1 MKVSEKWLREWCNPS
16 LSLDAMGHQL
26 TMAGCEVEGVEPVA
40 TTFSGIVVA
49 QVLTVTKHP
58 DADKLNVC
66 TVSYGTDEVLQIVCG
81 APNVRADMKAPLAL
95 IGAKL
100 PMSDGSTLTIK
111 KGKLRGIESQGMLCS
126 AAEMG
131 MTDKSDGLLELPADA
146 PVGTPVREYLQLD
159 DQVLELNITPNRGD
173 WLSIAGVAREV
184 SLLTSAPLTPPNI
197 PAIPATIDDTV
208 KVTLE
213 ASQACPRYAGRVI
226 RGVNAKAQTPLWMKE
241 KLRREGLRSIAP
253 LVDITNYVLIEL
265 GQPMHAFDL
274 NQLQGEIKVR
284 MAGNGEN
291 ITLLDSQ
298 TIELKDNTL
307 LITDNAGAVAV
318 AGIMGGERTAVSLE
332 TTDLFLE
339 SAHFTPNAIAG
350 RARQYGL
357 QTDASYRYERGVAAD
372 LCVLAI
378 ERATQLV
385 LDICGGHAG
394 AVVDTLANPEVL
406 NKRAVILRAARI
418 KRVLGI
424 ELERAEVRALLE
436 RLGCE
441 VTDTQEGWQVLVP
454 LARFDIS
461 IEEDLIE
468 EVARVRGYDSIPA
481 VMRPLEPI
489 LHLPSEETVT
499 LEQLRAPLLARGYQE
514 AVTFSFV
521 DEAIEE
527 LLSPVAERIRLLNPI
542 SADLG
547 LMRSTLWSGLLRA
560 VSYNINRQQLR
571 VRLFEMGPAFN
582 KVEGQLQ
589 QTRKVAGV
597 ITGLVEPEQ
606 WASPKRKVDFFD
618 IKGDVEALL
627 ATVSGEKFQFIPIA
641 HPALHPGQSAQVV
654 TATQVVGWV
663 GAIHPKLESIL
674 GLDQP
679 VFVFELDLEYLQKAR
694 IPKYTMVSKFPAI
707 RRDLSLVMD
716 HYVLAESLDRV
727 IETVAKTTPQLISWN
742 VFDLYTGQGVEAGKK
757 SVALNLIIQ
766 DASRTLEDSEVNS
779 IVATVVA
786 ALQTETGAALR

>member
-694 IPKYTMVSKFPAI
+694 IPKYTIVSKFPAI

>member
-49 QVLTVTKHP
+49 HILTVTKHP

-197 PAIPATIDDTV
+197 PAIPATTDDTV

-253 LVDITNYVLIEL
+253 LVDITNYILIEL

-291 ITLLDSQ
+291 ITLLDGQ

-418 KRVLGI
+418 ERVLGI

-627 ATVSGEKFQFIPIA
+627 ATVSGEKFQFIPIT
-641 HPALHPGQSAQVV
+641 HPTLHPGQSAQVV

>member
-197 PAIPATIDDTV
+197 PAIPATIDDTF

-332 TTDLFLE
+332 TIDLFLE

-641 HPALHPGQSAQVV
+641 HPALHLGQSAQVV

-694 IPKYTMVSKFPAI
+694 IPKYTIVSKFPAI

>member
-1 MKVSEKWLREWCNPS
+1 
-16 LSLDAMGHQL
+16 
-26 TMAGCEVEGVEPVA
+26 
-40 TTFSGIVVA
+40 
-49 QVLTVTKHP
+49 
-58 DADKLNVC
+58 
-66 TVSYGTDEVLQIVCG
+66 
-81 APNVRADMKAPLAL
+81 
-95 IGAKL
+95 
-100 PMSDGSTLTIK
+100 
-111 KGKLRGIESQGMLCS
+111 
-126 AAEMG
+126 
-131 MTDKSDGLLELPADA
+131 
-146 PVGTPVREYLQLD
+146 
-159 DQVLELNITPNRGD
+159 
-173 WLSIAGVAREV
+173 
-184 SLLTSAPLTPPNI
+184 
-197 PAIPATIDDTV
+197 
-208 KVTLE
+208 
-213 ASQACPRYAGRVI
+213 
-226 RGVNAKAQTPLWMKE
+226 
-241 KLRREGLRSIAP
+241 
-253 LVDITNYVLIEL
+253 
-265 GQPMHAFDL
+265 
-274 NQLQGEIKVR
+274 
-284 MAGNGEN
+284 
-291 ITLLDSQ
+291 
-298 TIELKDNTL
+298 
-307 LITDNAGAVAV
+307 
-318 AGIMGGERTAVSLE
+318 
-332 TTDLFLE
+332 
-339 SAHFTPNAIAG
+339 
-350 RARQYGL
+350 
-357 QTDASYRYERGVAAD
+357 
-372 LCVLAI
+372 
-378 ERATQLV
+378 
-385 LDICGGHAG
+385 
-394 AVVDTLANPEVL
+394 
-406 NKRAVILRAARI
+406 
-418 KRVLGI
+418 
-424 ELERAEVRALLE
+424 
-436 RLGCE
+436 
-441 VTDTQEGWQVLVP
+441 
-454 LARFDIS
+454 
-461 IEEDLIE
+461 
-468 EVARVRGYDSIPA
+468 
-481 VMRPLEPI
+481 MRPLEPI